1 VVNPPYKIELVS
13 QRFCEILEISIDTFE
28 STPGILF
35 DLVHPD
41 DKDEFIRR
49 NEEANTLIS
58 SFIWD
63 CRLLIND
70 KIKWVHFESIPRKLD
85 NGELLF
91 TGIIYDV
98 TKQKIADEKL
108 VESEMRFKV
117 LFADAPDAMFLADP
131 ESGKIIDANNAA
143 CLLFKKN
150 KSDLIGMYQYELHPP
165 QKIDMSKN
173 TFKWQF
179 EESNQTVKANPIENS
194 ILCSDGSEIPV
205 EIMGQSIMI
214 ADKQLMLGTFRD
226 ITERKKME
234 EAVKFL
240 ITCGITGSGED
251 FFESL
256 AKYLSQILDMEYV
269 CIDKLDADGL
279 TAHTLANYNDG
290 TFDSNIS
297 YTLHQTPCGEVVGKT
312 ICCFPENVCNLF
324 PYDYML
330 RDMNAESYVGT
341 TLWSFDGKAIG
352 LIAIIGRKPLNNR
365 VLAENI
371 LRLVSVRA
379 AGELERKQVED
390 ALRES
395 ERVLLKSQ
403 QIAQL
408 GSYTWDITK
417 GYWTSSAIL
426 DDIFGIDDNYNRT
439 TQGWLDLIHPD
450 WQDIMSDYITK
461 DIISKHQRFDKE
473 YKIIRKENGQECW
486 VHGLGDLEF
495 DSQNQ
500 PIMLIGTITNINQRK
515 LAELEI
521 LENENQS
528 KMVLLESSKLIDT
541 GTENIDYQKISDT
554 ILRISG
560 SKYVCFNIFDEN
572 GLDFKSVA
580 LSGIKEHVLKVP
592 TYFGFDILNK
602 TWKYDPIRAERIKD
616 NVITHFDSLHEV
628 ASYHIPKAVL
638 KLVESKFNIGYI
650 FIVKITKNNIS
661 VGDFTLIYEKGTK
674 IRNENLVLLYSNQ
687 VGLYIERKKAEEA
700 LIKKMNEM
708 EYFQSITIGR
718 ELKMIELKKEI
729 NQLLNALGKENKY
742 IIVD

>member
-1 VVNPPYKIELVS
+1 
-13 QRFCEILEISIDTFE
+13 
-28 STPGILF
+28 
-35 DLVHPD
+35 
-41 DKDEFIRR
+41 
-49 NEEANTLIS
+49 
-58 SFIWD
+58 
-63 CRLLIND
+63 
-70 KIKWVHFESIPRKLD
+70 
-85 NGELLF
+85 
-91 TGIIYDV
+91 
-98 TKQKIADEKL
+98 
-108 VESEMRFKV
+108 
-117 LFADAPDAMFLADP
+117 
-131 ESGKIIDANNAA
+131 
-143 CLLFKKN
+143 
-150 KSDLIGMYQYELHPP
+150 
-165 QKIDMSKN
+165 
-173 TFKWQF
+173 
-179 EESNQTVKANPIENS
+179 
-194 ILCSDGSEIPV
+194 
-205 EIMGQSIMI
+205 
-214 ADKQLMLGTFRD
+214 
-226 ITERKKME
+226 
-234 EAVKFL
+234 
-240 ITCGITGSGED
+240 
-251 FFESL
+251 
-256 AKYLSQILDMEYV
+256 
-269 CIDKLDADGL
+269 
-279 TAHTLANYNDG
+279 
-290 TFDSNIS
+290 
-297 YTLHQTPCGEVVGKT
+297 
-312 ICCFPENVCNLF
+312 
-324 PYDYML
+324 
-330 RDMNAESYVGT
+330 
-341 TLWSFDGKAIG
+341 
-352 LIAIIGRKPLNNR
+352 
-365 VLAENI
+365 LAENI